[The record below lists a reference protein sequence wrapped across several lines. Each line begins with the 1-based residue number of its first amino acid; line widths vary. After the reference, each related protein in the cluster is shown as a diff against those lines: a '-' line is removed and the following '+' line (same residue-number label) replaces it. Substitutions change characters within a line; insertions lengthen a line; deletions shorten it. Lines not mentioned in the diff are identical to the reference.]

1 MEELVDDVMED
12 PFEEPEEIIEDPII
26 QGIFSSFYV
35 LLIITL
41 FIMSSHILF
50 ITELRTHL
58 DRLRALMSRTHLEP
72 IDLDWHLPEL
82 LHAHYSSDTLRE
94 FLDALVFPCI
104 DSMHLI
110 SSDYIT
116 REYTRRREAA
126 SAIVDDM
133 SLLESRLT
141 FSRRE
146 ALRAQDHVTHGLM
159 VHAQLFAARAA
170 PDTLGYKGQEIE
182 SLRTRVG
189 VLTSEVREIQ
199 EALDARLGD
208 YMSAQHSIESIVDER
223 RVRTAEARSLLDRI
237 RAFLAPLPSSP

>member
-1 MEELVDDVMED
+1 LED
-12 PFEEPEEIIEDPII
+12 PFEEPEEITENPII
-26 QGIFSSFYV
+26 QGIFSSFCV
-35 LLIITL
+35 LFIITP

-72 IDLDWHLPEL
+72 IELDWHLPEL
-82 LHAHYSSDTLRE
+82 LHTHYSSDALWE
-94 FLDALVFPCI
+94 FLDTLVFPCI

-116 REYTRRREAA
+116 QEYTRRREAA
-126 SAIVDDM
+126 SVIVDDM

-170 PDTLGYKGQEIE
+170 SEILGYKGQEIE
-182 SLRTRVG
+182 SLRTRV
-189 VLTSEVREIQ
+189 TSEVREIQ
-199 EALDARLGD
+199 EALDARLRD
-208 YMSAQHSIESIVDER
+208 YMGAQHSIESIVDER
-223 RVRTAEARSLLDRI
+223 RVHTAETRSLLDRI

>member
-26 QGIFSSFYV
+26 QGIFLSLYI
-35 LLIITL
+35 LLVITL
-41 FIMSSHILF
+41 FIVSSHIF

-58 DRLRALMSRTHLEP
+58 DRMRVLMSRTHLEP
-72 IDLDWHLPEL
+72 IDLGWHLPEL
-82 LHAHYSSDTLRE
+82 LHAYYSSDALRE
-94 FLDALVFPCI
+94 FLDVLVLPCI

-141 FSRRE
+141 LSRRE

-159 VHAQLFAARAA
+159 IHAQLFAARAA
-170 PDTLGYKGQEIE
+170 PETG
-182 SLRTRVG
+182 R
-189 VLTSEVREIQ
+189 
-199 EALDARLGD
+199 
-208 YMSAQHSIESIVDER
+208 
-223 RVRTAEARSLLDRI
+223 ARSCATLF
-237 RAFLAPLPSSP
+237 RALTALKRNWYDELRKKDTEIPLSVHWGIFI

>member
-26 QGIFSSFYV
+26 QGIFLSLYI
-35 LLIITL
+35 LLVITL
-41 FIMSSHILF
+41 FIVSSHIF

-58 DRLRALMSRTHLEP
+58 DRMRVLMSRTHLEL
-72 IDLDWHLPEL
+72 IDLGWHLPEL
-82 LHAHYSSDTLRE
+82 LHAYYSSDALRE
-94 FLDALVFPCI
+94 FLDVLVLPCI

-141 FSRRE
+141 LSRRE

-159 VHAQLFAARAA
+159 IHAQLFAARAA
-170 PDTLGYKGQEIE
+170 PETLGYKGQEIE

-199 EALDARLGD
+199 EALDTRLGD

-223 RVRTAEARSLLDRI
+223 RAHTAETRSLLDKI